1 MNENPK
7 HLRFKLSERLE
18 HWVLVVSF
26 TTLGITGM
34 VQSFAS
40 SSLSQSIIDLLGG
53 IENVRVLHRIAAFTL
68 MLETVYHIGVIGY
81 KVFVRR
87 SRLHMLPNLGDVRA
101 AFQSL
106 RYNLKLSPTK
116 PQQGRYTFDEKIE
129 YWAVIWGTLVMGI
142 TGYMMWNP
150 IATARILPGDV
161 IPAAKAAHSGE
172 ALLAILAIIVWH
184 LYHVHLR
191 HLNLSMFTGFLSE
204 EEMLDEHPLELADM
218 KAGIAELPVDPTAMA
233 RRKRNFLFGYS
244 FVAAIMVVGIY
255 FFVGYEETAIR
266 TVPPPEQL
274 VVYSPL
280 TPTPLPTPIP
290 SKPPPATAPA
300 TWDDGFALMFQER
313 CGACH
318 GNLGELDLSSYQT
331 TLAGGVSGPAIVRG
345 DPESSLLV
353 IRQSTGDH
361 PGQLTGDELSLVR
374 EWIENGAPEN

>member
-26 TTLGITGM
+26 TALGLTGM

-40 SSLSQSIIDLLGG
+40 SSLSQSIIDLMGG
-53 IENVRVLHRIAAFTL
+53 IENVRVIHRIAAFTL
-68 MLETVYHIGVIGY
+68 MLETVYHIGVVGY
-81 KVFVRR
+81 KVLVRR
-87 SRLHMLPNLGDVRA
+87 SRLHMLPNVSDIRA

-106 RYNLKLSPTK
+106 LYNLKLSPTK

-129 YWAVIWGTLVMGI
+129 YWAVIWGTVVMGI
-142 TGYMMWNP
+142 TGFMMWNP
-150 IATARILPGDV
+150 IATARVLPGDV

-204 EEMLDEHPLELADM
+204 EEMIDEHPLELADL
-218 KAGIAELPVDPTAMA
+218 KAGIAELPIDPVAMA
-233 RRKRNFLFGYS
+233 RRRRYFFLGYS
-244 FVAAIMVVGIY
+244 FIAALMIVGIY

-300 TWDDGFALMFQER
+300 TWDDGFALMFQES
-313 CGACH
+313 CGLCH
-318 GNLGELDLSSYQT
+318 GNLGELDLSTYQT

-361 PGQLTGDELSLVR
+361 PGQLTGDELAQIR

>member
-1 MNENPK
+1 MNDNPN
-7 HLRFKLSERLE
+7 HLRFRISERLE
-18 HWVLVVSF
+18 HWVLVASF

-40 SSLSQSIIDLLGG
+40 SGISQSFIGLLGG
-53 IENVRVLHRIAAFTL
+53 IESVRIIHRVAAFIL
-68 MLETVYHIGVIGY
+68 MLESVYHVGVVGY
-81 KVFVRR
+81 KIIVRR
-87 SRLHMLPNLGDVRA
+87 SRLHMLPTMGDIRS

-106 RYNLKLSPTK
+106 LYNLKLSTTK

-129 YWAVIWGTLVMGI
+129 YWAVIWGTLIMGI
-142 TGYMMWNP
+142 TGFMMWNP
-150 IATARILPGDV
+150 IATTRLLPGDV

-172 ALLAILAIIVWH
+172 ALLAILAVIVWH

-191 HLNLSMFTGFLSE
+191 HLNLSMFSGFLSE
-204 EEMLDEHPLELADM
+204 DEMLEEHPLELADL
-218 KAGIAELPVDPTAMA
+218 KAGIAELPIEPTAMA
-233 RRKRNFLFGYS
+233 RRRRFFLFGYA
-244 FVAAIMVVGIY
+244 FVAAFMMIGIY
-255 FFVGYEETAIR
+255 FFVAYEESAIQ

-280 TPTPLPTPIP
+280 TPTPIPTPIP

-318 GNLGELDLSSYQT
+318 GGLGGLDLSTYQT
-331 TLAGGVSGPAIVRG
+331 TLEGGVSGPSVIAG
-345 DPESSLLV
+345 DPETSLLV

-361 PGQLTGDELSLVR
+361 PGQLTGDELAQVR